1 MLRYAIFDLDGTLLN
16 TALDLADCVNA
27 AMRRYGFR
35 EYTEDDVR
43 LMVGN
48 GSRNLMIRCTGLQDD
63 KKIDEICSWYNGLY
77 AKNYHNRTCAYDGIA
92 ENLAKLQAAGIGMA
106 VLSNKPQ
113 LMTANLIAECLPE
126 IRFLSVLGQREGVA
140 LKPDPAAVR
149 EILELMGASPEE
161 TAYFGDSEVD
171 VKTAKNAGLPL
182 YTVTWG
188 FRSEE
193 TLRGAGA
200 EVFLRA
206 PDEIPGVFGL

>member
-16 TALDLADCVNA
+16 TALDLRDCLNA

-35 EYTEDDVR
+35 EYTEAEVK

-48 GSRNLMIRCTGLQDD
+48 GSRNLMIRCTGLKDD
-63 KKIDEICSWYNGLY
+63 EKIDEICAWYNGLY
-77 AKNYHNRTCAYDGIA
+77 AKNYHNLSRAYDGIPEA
-92 ENLAKLQAAGIGMA
+92 LAKLQAQGVVMA

-126 IRFLSVLGQREGVA
+126 IRFAAVLGQREGVA

-149 EILELMGASPEE
+149 EILGVMGASAEE

-171 VKTAKNAGLPL
+171 VKTAVNAELPL
-182 YTVTWG
+182 FAATWG

-193 TLRGAGA
+193 TLRSAGA
-200 EVFLRA
+200 QVFLHA